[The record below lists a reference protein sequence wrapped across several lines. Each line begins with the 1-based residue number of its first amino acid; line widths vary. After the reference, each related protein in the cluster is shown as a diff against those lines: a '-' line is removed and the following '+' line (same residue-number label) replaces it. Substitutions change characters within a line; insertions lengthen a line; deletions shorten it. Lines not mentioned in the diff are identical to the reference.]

1 MRTKLLQLGL
11 LAIILSFTGIVNEAS
26 SQPEKEEFRR
36 FSITLNGGVVHTRLS
51 PGGRIDAGFDE
62 PTKNLLNFGGS
73 LQYAVTPYLSLEANV
88 HYFEFENK
96 KQTLGS
102 HYETTAIV
110 YSFRTI
116 VHFNQL
122 FRTNR
127 ITNYVAPYGFA
138 GIGMMSYD
146 AKTDWHPRGPNK
158 SSTEQSSVIGLGMLF
173 YITRTLDFFIQYE
186 HHFATDDLDLRSR
199 TGNYSDSFI
208 AGVAGLKIN
217 FGPRNARHASWRRAP
232 VDIFEDDYNR
242 LMALHGRMDELE
254 RRVNQDMEDL
264 SGRVGT
270 LETRVDDHETRIKDL
285 EDKFANLDARVRDI
299 EKKYEKVE
307 TDEDMFADGLPNG
320 HYVQVYA
327 SHGISNARKV
337 RENTVRIVDG
347 MLDNADSMVFITK
360 RRQFYEVR
368 VGVFNR
374 FPDAA
379 NVMRTAQGTYSDAF
393 VVTFPRPP
401 HLRELYRD
409 IRRVE

>member
-1 MRTKLLQLGL
+1 L
-11 LAIILSFTGIVNEAS
+11 FTLINYLE
-26 SQPEKEEFRR
+26 Q
-36 FSITLNGGVVHTRLS
+36 NRLS
-51 PGGRIDAGFDE
+51 
-62 PTKNLLNFGGS
+62 
-73 LQYAVTPYLSLEANV
+73 
-88 HYFEFENK
+88 
-96 KQTLGS
+96 
-102 HYETTAIV
+102 
-110 YSFRTI
+110 
-116 VHFNQL
+116 
-122 FRTNR
+122 
-127 ITNYVAPYGFA
+127 NYVAPYGFA
-138 GIGMMSYD
+138 GVGLLSFD
-146 AKTDWHPRGPNK
+146 AKTDYPPRGPNE
-158 SSTEQSSVIGLGMLF
+158 SGTDQSSVIGLGLLF
-173 YITRTLDFFIQYE
+173 YISKTVDFFVQYE
-186 HHFATDDLDLRSR
+186 HHFGTDDLDLRQR
-199 TGNYSDSFI
+199 PGTYSDSFI

-242 LMALHGRMDELE
+242 LMALHGRMDDLE

-285 EDKFANLDARVRDI
+285 EDKFANLDSRVRDI
-299 EKKYEKVE
+299 EKRYEKVE
-307 TDEDMFADGLPNG
+307 TDKDMFADGLPNG

-327 SHGISNARKV
+327 SHGISSARKV
-337 RENTVRIVDG
+337 RENTVRIVQG

-374 FPDAA
+374 FPEAA